1 MESENQM
8 KIMDVC
14 QVTPASESATE
25 FSLPLTFFD
34 MIWLK
39 FPPVERIFFYKL
51 TELSPS
57 FFNSVILPKLKH
69 SLSHALL
76 HFLPLAGN
84 LTWPPQA
91 TKPIL
96 LYTPNDGVEL
106 TVAESNADFH
116 HLSGNGVREAL
127 ASRLCI
133 PELPVTD
140 SKASVIALK
149 ITLFPKQGFCIGISS
164 HHAIMDGKS
173 STMFIK
179 AWAHMCKLSDRE
191 KQQHPD
197 LLPELTPIFDR
208 TDIQDPEGLEM
219 VYLNNWLEYKWPGSD
234 PNPRSLKLLPALAV
248 LSSPVRATFEL
259 SGEDIRKLRARVSAQ
274 LVKQD
279 SQAKPAHLSN
289 FVLVFA
295 HASVCIVK
303 SKGLESDR
311 MVLMGFAADCRAR
324 LDPPLHENYFGNC
337 VKLCG
342 WHTEAG
348 SLSEENGYLRA
359 VERLSEFIRGLE
371 KGVLDGLKTMLARY
385 MTIAAAC
392 EFVIGVAGSP
402 RFQVYGTDF
411 GWGKPEKVE
420 TTSIDRT
427 GAISMAESKDGKGGV
442 EIGLVLEKNE
452 MEKFTSLFVDG
463 LKNH

>member
-25 FSLPLTFFD
+25 LSLPLTFFD
-34 MIWLK
+34 IIWLK

-57 FFNSVILPKLKH
+57 FFNSVILPNLKH

-179 AWAHMCKLSDRE
+179 AWAHMCKLSGRE

-197 LLPELTPIFDR
+197 LLPELTPFFDR

-219 VYLNNWLEYKWPGSD
+219 AYLNNWSEHKWPGLD
-234 PNPRSLKLLPALAV
+234 PNPRSLKLLPASVV

-259 SGEDIRKLRARVSAQ
+259 SDEDIKKLRARVSAQ
-274 LVKQD
+274 LAKQD
-279 SQAKPAHLSN
+279 SQAKPAHLST

-295 HASVCIVK
+295 HASVCIVR
-303 SKGLESDR
+303 SKRLESER
-311 MVLMGFAADCRAR
+311 MVLLAFAADCRTR
-324 LDPPLHENYFGNC
+324 LDPPIHENYFGNC
-337 VKLCG
+337 VTPCG

-371 KGVLDGLKTMLARY
+371 NGGQLD
-385 MTIAAAC
+385 
-392 EFVIGVAGSP
+392 
-402 RFQVYGTDF
+402 FQVYGTDF

>member
-1 MESENQM
+1 MYISSRDKLELISGDIKQPPTT
-8 KIMDVC
+8 DV
-14 QVTPASESATE
+14 TYNK
-25 FSLPLTFFD
+25 
-34 MIWLK
+34 W
-39 FPPVERIFFYKL
+39 
-51 TELSPS
+51 
-57 FFNSVILPKLKH
+57 
-69 SLSHALL
+69 
-76 HFLPLAGN
+76 
-84 LTWPPQA
+84 
-91 TKPIL
+91 
-96 LYTPNDGVEL
+96 
-106 TVAESNADFH
+106 
-116 HLSGNGVREAL
+116 
-127 ASRLCI
+127 
-133 PELPVTD
+133 LPVTD
-140 SKASVIALK
+140 SRASVIALK
-149 ITLFPKQGFCIGISS
+149 ITLFPNQGFCIGISC
-164 HHAIMDGKS
+164 HHGIMDGKS

-197 LLPELTPIFDR
+197 LLPDLTPFFDR

-219 VYLNNWLEYKWPGSD
+219 VYLSNWLEHKWPGSD
-234 PNPRSLKLLPALAV
+234 PNPRSLTLLPALAV

-259 SGEDIRKLRARVSAQ
+259 SGEDIKKLRTRLSAQ

-279 SQAKPAHLSN
+279 SQQAKPAHLSN

-303 SKGLESDR
+303 SKGLESSR
-311 MVLMGFAADCRAR
+311 MVFMAFAADCRAR
-324 LDPPLHENYFGNC
+324 LDPPIHENYFGNC
-337 VKLCG
+337 VTSCD

-348 SLSEENGYLRA
+348 SLLEENGYLCA
-359 VERLSEFIRGLE
+359 VERLSELIRGLE
-371 KGVLDGLKTMLARY
+371 KGVLDGSKTKLARF

-392 EFVIGVAGSP
+392 EFMIAVAGST

-442 EIGLVLEKNE
+442 EIGLVLEKYE

>member
-1 MESENQM
+1 M

-57 FFNSVILPKLKH
+57 FFNSVILPNLKH

-149 ITLFPKQGFCIGISS
+149 ITLFPNQGFCIGISS

-179 AWAHMCKLSDRE
+179 AWAHMCKL
-191 KQQHPD
+191 K
-197 LLPELTPIFDR
+197 
-208 TDIQDPEGLEM
+208 
-219 VYLNNWLEYKWPGSD
+219 YKWPGSD

-259 SGEDIRKLRARVSAQ
+259 SGEDIRKLRARVSA
-274 LVKQD
+274 
-279 SQAKPAHLSN
+279 QAKPAHLSN

-324 LDPPLHENYFGNC
+324 LDPPIHENYFGNC
-337 VKLCG
+337 VKLCA

-371 KGVLDGLKTMLARY
+371 KGVLDGSKTMLARY
-385 MTIAAAC
+385 MTTAAAR
-392 EFVIGVAGSP
+392 EFVIGVAGST

-427 GAISMAESKDGKGGV
+427 GAISMAESKDGNGGV

>member
-1 MESENQM
+1 MTQTAATECPPLDRASSLSFDGVIVVDSSVREQRSLKGLGVENFEKEQEMREGIVGRRREKSVMVVMEGTLAKKPLEACCYLRRKLKSLMESENQM
-8 KIMDVC
+8 KIMYVC
-14 QVTPASESATE
+14 HVTPAFESATE

-34 MIWLK
+34 IIWLK

-57 FFNSVILPKLKH
+57 FFNSVILPNLKH

-127 ASRLCI
+127 ESRLCI

-164 HHAIMDGKS
+164 HHGIMDGKS

-179 AWAHMCKLSDRE
+179 AWAHICKLSGRE

-197 LLPELTPIFDR
+197 LLPELTPFFDR

-219 VYLNNWLEYKWPGSD
+219 VYLNNWLEHKWPGSD
-234 PNPRSLKLLPALAV
+234 PNPRSMKLLPALAV
-248 LSSPVRATFEL
+248 PVRATFEL
-259 SGEDIRKLRARVSAQ
+259 SGEDIKKLR
-274 LVKQD
+274 
-279 SQAKPAHLSN
+279 
-289 FVLVFA
+289 
-295 HASVCIVK
+295 
-303 SKGLESDR
+303 
-311 MVLMGFAADCRAR
+311 
-324 LDPPLHENYFGNC
+324 
-337 VKLCG
+337 
-342 WHTEAG
+342 T
-348 SLSEENGYLRA
+348 
-359 VERLSEFIRGLE
+359 RLSQ
-371 KGVLDGLKTMLARY
+371 KGWKVAEWFLWHLQQ
-385 MTIAAAC
+385 IA
-392 EFVIGVAGSP
+392 EPV
-402 RFQVYGTDF
+402 
-411 GWGKPEKVE
+411 
-420 TTSIDRT
+420 
-427 GAISMAESKDGKGGV
+427 
-442 EIGLVLEKNE
+442 
-452 MEKFTSLFVDG
+452 
-463 LKNH
+463 

>member
-1 MESENQM
+1 M

-34 MIWLK
+34 IIWLK

-51 TELSPS
+51 TGLSPS
-57 FFNSVILPKLKH
+57 FFNSAVLPDLKR

-91 TKPIL
+91 TKPII

-106 TVAESNADFH
+106 TVGESNADFH
-116 HLSGNGVREAL
+116 HLSCNGVREAL
-127 ASRLCI
+127 ESR
-133 PELPVTD
+133 
-140 SKASVIALK
+140 
-149 ITLFPKQGFCIGISS
+149 
-164 HHAIMDGKS
+164 
-173 STMFIK
+173 
-179 AWAHMCKLSDRE
+179 
-191 KQQHPD
+191 
-197 LLPELTPIFDR
+197 
-208 TDIQDPEGLEM
+208 
-219 VYLNNWLEYKWPGSD
+219 SD

-259 SGEDIRKLRARVSAQ
+259 SGEDIKKLRTRVSAQ
-274 LVKQD
+274 LVKED
-279 SQAKPAHLSN
+279 SQQAKPAHLSN

-311 MVLMGFAADCRAR
+311 TVLMAFAADCRAR
-324 LDPPLHENYFGNC
+324 LEPPIHDNYLGNC
-337 VKLCG
+337 VTSCD

-348 SLSEENGYLRA
+348 SLLEESGYLCA

-371 KGVLDGLKTMLARY
+371 KGVLDGSKKKLARY
-385 MTIAAAC
+385 MMTIEAAC
-392 EFVIGVAGSP
+392 SFMIGVAGST

-420 TTSIDRT
+420 ITSVDRT
-427 GAISMAESKDGKGGV
+427 GAISIAESRDGNGGV
-442 EIGLVLEKNE
+442 EIGLVLEKYE